1 MENEVNASY
10 TMHECDDKNLA
21 KLYNTSLYC
30 KGENKQT
37 AQMHFPLKVVFNN
50 STGGT

>member
-1 MENEVNASY
+1 MENEVNVSY
-10 TMHECDDKNLA
+10 TMYECDD
-21 KLYNTSLYC
+21 NTSLYR

-37 AQMHFPLKVVFNN
+37 AEMHFPLKVVFNN